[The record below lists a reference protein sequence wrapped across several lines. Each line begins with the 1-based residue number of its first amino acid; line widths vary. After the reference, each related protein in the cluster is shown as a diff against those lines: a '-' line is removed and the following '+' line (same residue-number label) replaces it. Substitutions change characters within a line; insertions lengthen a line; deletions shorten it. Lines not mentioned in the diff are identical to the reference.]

1 MKRQKITERERY
13 QLLQVYLHMGLE
25 VSRELC
31 VEYGVSP
38 DYAAK
43 RASEIGKSHR
53 KIFCG
58 GGEIASRVNHA
69 DPRWRLAIER
79 GAVVA

>member
-1 MKRQKITERERY
+1 VKRSKITERDRH

-31 VEYGVSP
+31 IEYGVSR

-53 KIFCG
+53 KTFCG
-58 GGEIASRVNHA
+58 GGDIASRVNHA
-69 DPRWRLAIER
+69 DPRWRLAIQR